1 MKELLEE
8 YNKTLS
14 ETNINVQ
21 SKEKRIKEIKYML
34 QNAHALKV
42 SLRQAIDLNKELK
55 ILDPDLVIFKAAKS
69 DLQFITTWIETGIQ
83 PNGHWRGIEKNDA
96 YYINR
101 LYDPQMM
108 GVLIENKQ
116 ANEPFE
122 MIEDSFSS
130 VEEKEEHERIRFDDS
145 LTRDRAKLFYQA
157 KEALTRNEI
166 KILLFIQE
174 GRSQS
179 EMAKFIGVSQQA
191 ISKRI
196 KSIKKKLSKLGIER
210 DDL

>member
-1 MKELLEE
+1 MKELLKE

-14 ETNINVQ
+14 ETNLNIQFN
-21 SKEKRIKEIKYML
+21 EKRVKEIKYML

-42 SLRQAIDLNKELK
+42 SLRKAIDLNKELK
-55 ILDPDLVIFKAAKS
+55 SLDSDLMIFKAARS

-96 YYINR
+96 YYIKR

-122 MIEDSFSS
+122 MIEESFSS
-130 VEEKEEHERIRFDDS
+130 VEEKEEHECIRFDDS

>member
-14 ETNINVQ
+14 ENNLNIQFN
-21 SKEKRIKEIKYML
+21 EKRIKEIQYTF
-34 QNAHALKV
+34 QNAHALKI
-42 SLRQAIDLNKELK
+42 SLRKAIDLNKEFKNLEQ
-55 ILDPDLVIFKAAKS
+55 DLVIFKAARS
-69 DLQFITTWIETGIQ
+69 DLQFITTWIKTGIQ
-83 PNGHWRGIEKNDA
+83 PDGHWRGIEKNDA

-101 LYDPQMM
+101 PYDPQMM
-108 GVLIENKQ
+108 GILIENKQ

-122 MIEDSFSS
+122 MVEESFSN
-130 VEEKEEHERIRFDDS
+130 VEEKEEQERIRFDDS
-145 LTRDRAKLFYQA
+145 LTRDTAELFEQA

-174 GRSQS
+174 NRSQS
-179 EMAKFIGVSQQA
+179 EMAKLIGVSQQA

>member
-8 YNKTLS
+8 YNKTLNRNNLS
-14 ETNINVQ
+14 IQFNEN
-21 SKEKRIKEIKYML
+21 RIKEIKDTF
-34 QNAHALKV
+34 QNARALKV
-42 SLRQAIDLNKELK
+42 SLKKTIDLNKELK
-55 ILDPDLVIFKAAKS
+55 NIEQDLVIFKSAKS
-69 DLQFITTWIETGIQ
+69 DLQFITAWIETGIQ
-83 PNGHWRGIEKNDA
+83 PDAHWRGIERNDA

-101 LYDPQMM
+101 LYDPNMM
-108 GVLIENKQ
+108 GILIENKQ

-122 MIEDSFSS
+122 MIEESFSS
-130 VEEKEEHERIRFDDS
+130 IEEKEEHERIKFDDS
-145 LTRDRAKLFYQA
+145 LTRDRAELFEQA

-166 KILLFIQE
+166 RILLFIQE

-191 ISKRI
+191 ISKRS

>member
-1 MKELLEE
+1 MKELLDE
-8 YNKTLS
+8 YNKTLRK
-14 ETNINVQ
+14 NNKDIQRV
-21 SKEKRIKEIKYML
+21 EKRIEAIKETFK
-34 QNAHALKV
+34 NARTFKI
-42 SLRQAIDLNKELK
+42 SLRKSVDLSKELK
-55 ILDPDLVIFKAAKS
+55 ILGPDLLIFKAAKS
-69 DLQFITTWIETGIQ
+69 DLQFITAWIETGIQ

-101 LYDPQMM
+101 PYDPQMM

-122 MIEDSFSS
+122 MIEECFSS
-130 VEEKEEHERIRFDDS
+130 VEEKEEQERIRFEDS
-145 LTRDRAKLFYQA
+145 LTRNTAELFEKAKGM
-157 KEALTRNEI
+157 LTRNEI

-174 GRSQS
+174 DRSQS
-179 EMAKFIGVSQQA
+179 EMAELIGVSQQA

-196 KSIKKKLSKLGIER
+196 KCIKKKLSTLGIER